1 MPLVKTIA
9 DFSTTLAL
17 KVAVG
22 ATTATLTSAT
32 DSDGVAL
39 PTGTYGLT
47 IDRKNSSKEYIE
59 CTITGTAVTAV
70 KTIARGTGVAT
81 SGFAREHRKG
91 AEVIISDFVA
101 IKRIQDVLETG
112 YDSATLP
119 TTDYQLATK
128 KYVDSAAIAGG
139 SNASTTTQ
147 GLVEIATQ
155 AEVDA
160 GTSTGGTGAKLVATP
175 DLIRSKLVS
184 DYAVDSVGTDSYA
197 ISPSPAITAYT
208 AGQTFT
214 FKAGTANTGACTL
227 NVSGLGAKTIKKE
240 VSTDMETGDILANQ
254 IVTVVY
260 DGTNMQLVSTK
271 NETKTNVQ
279 VFTSNGT
286 WTKPSGAKMVEVVVI
301 GAGGGGGGGS
311 IADNGAG
318 GGGGAVTIVKLDA
331 SVVGSTETVSVGVGG
346 ASETNG
352 TSSSFGTF
360 AYAGGGGKGAG
371 TAVGG
376 NIGAG
381 GGSLTSANI
390 DTPGTPAAT
399 HDGISGQ
406 GAKYASSAPGCS
418 EYGGASG
425 GGSSGATAGGSSIF
439 AGPGGGAGGYAS
451 DGNSGGT
458 CGSYSAGGGAAG
470 GAGGTTGTNGS
481 NGSNNSVIKKGYCG
495 SGGGGGGRG
504 SVGVGGNGGNGG
516 FPGAGGGGGGS
527 SNTGSSSGGTG
538 GNGQVTVITYF

>member
-39 PTGTYGLT
+39 QTGTYGLT

-59 CTITGTAVTAV
+59 CTITGTAVTDV

-112 YDSATLP
+112 YDSPTLP

-128 KYVDSAAIAGG
+128 KYVDSASIAGG

-197 ISPSPAITAYT
+197 ITIAPAITAYT

-227 NVSGLGAKTIKKE
+227 NVSGLGAKTIKKD
-240 VSTDMETGDILANQ
+240 VSSDLVTGDILANQ
-254 IVTVVY
+254 IVKVVY
-260 DGTNMQLVSTK
+260 DGTNMQLVSK
-271 NETKTNVQ
+271 SSYPQQYVNK
-279 VFTSNGT
+279 FSNGT
-286 WTKPSGAKMVEVVVI
+286 TTKNAADASTTQTIAHGLGVAPSSVKISALLLVNVSVDSKTIKAETVYNGTTQSSRSIYNVSGGYTLDTTFSLNADNSSSHTRGVVTVDATNISIAWTK
-301 GAGGGGGGGS
+301 
-311 IADNGAG
+311 
-318 GGGGAVTIVKLDA
+318 T
-331 SVVGSTETVSVGVGG
+331 ST
-346 ASETNG
+346 
-352 TSSSFGTF
+352 
-360 AYAGGGGKGAG
+360 
-371 TAVGG
+371 
-376 NIGAG
+376 
-381 GGSLTSANI
+381 
-390 DTPGTPAAT
+390 P
-399 HDGISGQ
+399 
-406 GAKYASSAPGCS
+406 
-418 EYGGASG
+418 
-425 GGSSGATAGGSSIF
+425 
-439 AGPGGGAGGYAS
+439 
-451 DGNSGGT
+451 
-458 CGSYSAGGGAAG
+458 
-470 GAGGTTGTNGS
+470 TGTYT
-481 NGSNNSVIKKGYCG
+481 IIWEAQY
-495 SGGGGGGRG
+495 
-504 SVGVGGNGGNGG
+504 
-516 FPGAGGGGGGS
+516 
-527 SNTGSSSGGTG
+527 
-538 GNGQVTVITYF
+538 